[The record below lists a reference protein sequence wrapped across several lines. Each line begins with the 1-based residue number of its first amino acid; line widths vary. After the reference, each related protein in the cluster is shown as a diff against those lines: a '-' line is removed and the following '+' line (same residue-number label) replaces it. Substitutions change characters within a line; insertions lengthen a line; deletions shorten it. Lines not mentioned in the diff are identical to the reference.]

1 MGVFGAPDTNRVHGQ
16 TLNKSH
22 TFMFVHEPG
31 WGRPRFMD
39 KHVRMMNSFMFSHG
53 GDGCFFLWI
62 LGGSW
67 FSMDE
72 MGVGCFVIYFF

>member
-39 KHVRMMNSFMFSHG
+39 KHVRMTCCYMFSLCVGIGVVIWVSMG
-53 GDGCFFLWI
+53 GY
-62 LGGSW
+62 
-67 FSMDE
+67 
-72 MGVGCFVIYFF
+72 VV